1 MTYLDVTTA
10 APIVIV
16 KPISPSGCTFGPIP
30 HQRLY
35 GQVGI
40 KSAITFQRL
49 HLLPVQVLQKR
60 RYRVSTI
67 HHIKLQ

>member
-16 KPISPSGCTFGPIP
+16 EPISPSGCTFGPIP
-30 HQRLY
+30 HKRLY

-40 KSAITFQRL
+40 IGAFAFDRL
-49 HLLPVQVLQKR
+49 HLLPVQVLQKNKDLELVQ
-60 RYRVSTI
+60 YIT
-67 HHIKLQ
+67 